1 MIVEKQ
7 KARATLL
14 GRRKRAIIIFSLTFI
29 VLLATAITVNHFV
42 RFVPFEDVDGTEY
55 RVVLKAGKYG
65 LYDTNG
71 NKLEA
76 ADEYSYFVTK
86 AGTLVDVNADTGKTQ
101 IIAQVDTEY
110 GEANDDRNQLLLFPK
125 IGRKELSSLEVSN
138 SHGKFKFLRYNL
150 ETDKPDNSSDFIIES
165 APLASYDQELFAEL
179 YVNAGYTIS
188 RLKIEDPIKDE
199 NGEFSEYG
207 LVAEKRID
215 EEGNEYNYEP
225 AYYVITDINGK
236 SHKIIIGDM
245 LVTGGGYYV
254 QYVEMT
260 ATGEQ
265 KRDAVYVFEASIG
278 KTLLAS
284 VETFVKP
291 QIVYQMS
298 VNDYL
303 DVEEFTIFKYDDD
316 RTTPNKVVGFT
327 FIPLS
332 ERQGSITANK
342 PYVFDDPALRGYA
355 PHVDNIS
362 TTLSGFYTT
371 SFEQVCKLA
380 PEDEDFVKY
389 GLGKIE
395 TVVGEDGKITEEFSH
410 TPKYVISFYYD
421 VLDENE
427 KYQQT
432 LKQIVYVSE
441 PNEAGNYYAFSFVY
455 EGHPDSK
462 NKEKDEKFLYTYDMI
477 TEISAHCFD
486 FLSWKPSKWV
496 SSSYIDNNIAFI
508 DTIDIKAGD
517 YETFLDLDN
526 SKTEQDGENV
536 SSSLLTV
543 KAKDNQGHDFETF
556 SKLVVTDKSGF
567 VWTITPTSI
576 DVVNKKGEKST
587 ISTAYYAYNKLGRQT
602 KCVSGYI
609 DCNDGRKVKVTADTV
624 EVTEIDGSVHEYVRF
639 STTLFR
645 QFYQTLLVATIVDT
659 YELTEEEEAELLANK
674 DKLIMS
680 MTVKDT
686 DGVVKELGFYKL
698 TSRKAYITI
707 NGEGG
712 YYVMVDRV
720 EKIISDVQKFFNN
733 IPIDAM
739 SKK

>member
-14 GRRKRAIIIFSLTFI
+14 GRRKRAILIFSITFI

-55 RVVLKAGKYG
+55 RIVLKAGKYG
-65 LYDTNG
+65 LYDTEG

-76 ADEYSYFVTK
+76 EDEYSYFVTK

-101 IIAQVDTEY
+101 IIAQVDTEH

-125 IGRKELSSLEVSN
+125 IGRNELASLEVSN
-138 SHGKFKFLRYNL
+138 SHGTFKFLRYNL
-150 ETDKPDNSSDFIIES
+150 ETDQPDNSSDFVIES
-165 APLASYDQELFAEL
+165 APLVSYDQEMFAEL

-188 RLKIEDPIKDE
+188 RNKIIDPIKDE
-199 NGEFSEYG
+199 NGEFTEYG
-207 LVAEKRID
+207 LAPEKRID
-215 EEGNEYNYEP
+215 EEGNEYDYEP
-225 AYYVITDINGK
+225 AYYIITDKNGV

-245 LVTGGGYYV
+245 LVTGTGYYV

-260 ATGEQ
+260 PNGEV
-265 KRDAVYVFEASIG
+265 KRDAVYVFEDSVG
-278 KTLLAS
+278 KTLLAP
-284 VETFVKP
+284 VEQFVKP
-291 QIVYQMS
+291 QVVYQMS
-298 VNDYL
+298 INDYL
-303 DVEEFTIFKYDDD
+303 DVEEFCIFKYEDDEV
-316 RTTPNKVVGFT
+316 TPDKIVGFT

-342 PYVFDDPALRGYA
+342 PYVFDDPALSGYA
-355 PHVDNIS
+355 PHVDNIAA
-362 TTLSGFYTT
+362 TLNNFYTT

-395 TVVGEDGKITEEFSH
+395 TVTDENGNVTEEFSY

-421 VLDENE
+421 VLDDNE
-427 KYQQT
+427 KYLHT
-432 LKQIVYVSE
+432 LKQVIYVSE

-455 EGHPDSK
+455 EGHPDSE
-462 NKEKDEKFLYTYDMI
+462 NKLKDEEFLYVHDMI
-477 TEISAHCFD
+477 TEISAHSFN
-486 FLSWKPSKWV
+486 FLSWKPTKWIN
-496 SSSYIDNNIAFI
+496 SNYIDNNIAFI
-508 DTIDIKAGD
+508 DTLEVKSGD
-517 YETFLDLDN
+517 YFAKFDLDN
-526 SKTEQDGENV
+526 TNTEQDGENV

-543 KAKDNQGHDFETF
+543 RAQDSEGRDFDTF
-556 SKLVVTDKSGF
+556 STLTVADKNGF

-576 DVVNKKGEKST
+576 SAVNRKGETAT
-587 ISTAYYAYNKLGRQT
+587 ISTAYFGYNKLDRQV

-609 DCNDGRKVKVTADTV
+609 DCADGRQVKVTPDTV
-624 EVTEIDGSVHEYVRF
+624 EVTAPDGTTTTYVRYAT
-639 STTLFR
+639 SLFR
-645 QFYQTLLVATIVDT
+645 QFYQTLLVANIVDT
-659 YELTEEEEAELLANK
+659 YDLTEEEEKELISDP
-674 DKLIMS
+674 DKLLMS

-686 DGVVKELGFYKL
+686 DGFTKEFCFYKL

-712 YYVMVDRV
+712 YYVMTDRV
-720 EKIISDVQKFFNN
+720 DKIVNDVQKFFLG

-739 SKK
+739 SKN